1 MKNKL
6 TKKELT
12 VINAILI
19 NVIKSMEF
27 DEIVDGYTDGG
38 RFCQMLTKD
47 QLEDLI
53 MSYKKINNLNNK

>member
-6 TKKELT
+6 TKKELI

-27 DEIVDGYTDGG
+27 DQYLDNYTDGG
-38 RFCQMLTKD
+38 RFVQMLTKD

-53 MSYKKINNLNNK
+53 MSYKKINNLNNN